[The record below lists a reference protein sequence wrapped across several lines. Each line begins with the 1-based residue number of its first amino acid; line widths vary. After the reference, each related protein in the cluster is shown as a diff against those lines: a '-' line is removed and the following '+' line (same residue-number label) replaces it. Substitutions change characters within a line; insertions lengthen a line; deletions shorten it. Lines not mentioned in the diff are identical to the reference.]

1 MRTLLRLVRPHRL
14 TLSITL
20 LLGLAGSAAGL
31 AQPLAAKY
39 VLDTLS
45 AQAGLLV
52 PIVLLTALVLAS
64 AVINAVEA
72 WLLQR
77 TGERVVLTVR
87 RRLAHRL
94 LRLWLAELDTRQPGD
109 LVSRATADSTLLR
122 EACTGALVNSANGAF
137 ALVGALVLMFVLD
150 RLLFVVTIGVLITVA
165 VLILLVLPKI
175 RAATFRGQQAVG
187 LLGAALDRALAAP
200 RTVKASGAEARETAG
215 VSAAAER
222 SYRAG
227 LVDARY
233 TALVGAL
240 SELSLQAAFL
250 TVLGV
255 GGALVATGSLPV
267 STLVAFLLYVFYLAS
282 PLAQLV
288 TAATTLQQGLGAVKR
303 IDEVATLAV
312 EDDVDDPH
320 DRDGEGTGSGSPA
333 AAGAAPGIEFRDTRF
348 GYPGREPVLH
358 GISFAAPGGGQTA
371 LVGPSGAGKT
381 TVFSLVERFY
391 EPTAGKVLLAGR
403 DVSTIRRMELRRR
416 VGYVEQDAP
425 ALAGT
430 FGENLRYAAP
440 HASDQAVTE
449 VLQATR
455 LTELVARLPNGL
467 DTDVGPRGMR
477 LSGGERQWLAIA
489 RALLREPDVLL
500 LDEATS
506 QLDARNEIALRDTI
520 QRITQRCTVLIIAH
534 RLSTVAAADHIVLL
548 DAGRIRATGRH
559 DELLAADPLYRELA
573 TGQLIGS

>member
-1 MRTLLRLVRPHRL
+1 MRTLLRLVRPHRR

-39 VLDTLS
+39 VLDALS

-94 LRLWLAELDTRQPGD
+94 LRLRLAELDVYQPGD

-150 RLLFVVTIGVLITVA
+150 RPLFVVTVGVLITVA

-200 RTVKASGAEARETAG
+200 RTVKAAGAEARETAG
-215 VSAAAER
+215 VGVAAEL

-233 TALVGAL
+233 SALVAAL

-255 GGALVATGSLPV
+255 GGALVATGSLSVP
-267 STLVAFLLYVFYLAS
+267 TLVAFLLYVFYLAS

-288 TAATTLQQGLGAVKR
+288 TAATTLQQGRGAVKR
-303 IDEVATLAV
+303 IDEVATLAA

-320 DRDGEGTGSGSPA
+320 DGKGEEADGSRA
-333 AAGAAPGIEFRDTRF
+333 AEAPGIEFRDTRF

-358 GISFAAPGGGQTA
+358 GISFAAPRGGQTA

-381 TVFSLVERFY
+381 TVFSLIERFY
-391 EPTAGKVLLAGR
+391 EPTAGKILLAGR
-403 DVSTIRRMELRRR
+403 DVSTVRRMELRRR

-425 ALAGT
+425 TLAGT

-440 HASDQAVTE
+440 HASDEAVTD
-449 VLQATR
+449 VLRATR
-455 LTELVARLPNGL
+455 LTELVARLPHGL
-467 DTDVGPRGMR
+467 DTDVGPRGVR
-477 LSGGERQWLAIA
+477 LSGGERQRLAIA

-506 QLDARNEIALRDTI
+506 QLDARNELALRDTV
-520 QRITQRCTVLIIAH
+520 QRIAQRCTVLIIAH

-559 DELLAADPLYRELA
+559 DELLAADSLYRELA
-573 TGQLIGS
+573 TSQLIGS